1 MRRLAVCVLLLCLLP
16 GCASVA
22 PSALVRPATSARAYQ
37 ESVDLNGR
45 LSIRYQANGKDE
57 ALHGNFVW
65 AQNPARTKV
74 TLLSPL
80 GQTVADIN
88 ITANGATLQQA
99 GNMQRSAP
107 NVDELVASTLGWP
120 LPIAGLRNWL
130 QGFGVSSNGD
140 TFVASPQAPEI
151 TTRDG
156 WHIHY
161 TSWQDDNSAQSRPKR
176 IDLERQTAQAGDVAI
191 RIVIDTWQ

>member
-1 MRRLAVCVLLLCLLP
+1 MLLSCLLA
-16 GCASVA
+16 GCANVA
-22 PSALVRPATSARAYQ
+22 PTVVVHPTTSARTYQ
-37 ESVDLNGR
+37 EGVELNGR

-57 ALHGNFVW
+57 ALHGNFLW
-65 AQNPARTKV
+65 AQNPARTKL

-80 GQTVADIN
+80 GQTVANID
-88 ITANGATLQQA
+88 ITAKGATLQQP

-107 NVDELVASTLGWP
+107 NVDELIDGTLGWP

-130 QGFGVSSNGD
+130 QGFGVDSNGD
-140 TFVASPQAPEI
+140 AFIASPQASEI

-156 WHIHY
+156 WHIRY
-161 TSWQDDNSAQSRPKR
+161 ISWQDDNPEQVRPKR